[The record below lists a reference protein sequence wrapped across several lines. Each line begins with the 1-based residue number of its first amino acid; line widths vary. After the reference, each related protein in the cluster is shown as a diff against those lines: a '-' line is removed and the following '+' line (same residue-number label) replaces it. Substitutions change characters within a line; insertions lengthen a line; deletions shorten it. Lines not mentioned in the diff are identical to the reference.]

1 MEDDALAA
9 ALLRNVGSLANKTFG
24 GVQATALVVPNAWE
38 ESQIATLARAGAAGL
53 DEVYPERG
61 ALLVFP
67 HRQPHAGR
75 PTCASDPPKLIARGE
90 LLFVDE

>member
-1 MEDDALAA
+1 M
-9 ALLRNVGSLANKTFG
+9 
-24 GVQATALVVPNAWE
+24 
-38 ESQIATLARAGAAGL
+38 L

-75 PTCASDPPKLIARGE
+75 PTCAADPPKLIARGE

>member
-1 MEDDALAA
+1 M
-9 ALLRNVGSLANKTFG
+9 GS
-24 GVQATALVVPNAWE
+24 E
-38 ESQIATLARAGAAGL
+38 MCIRDS

-75 PTCASDPPKLIARGE
+75 PTVAADPPKLIARGE
-90 LLFVDE
+90 LLFVDG

>member
-1 MEDDALAA
+1 M
-9 ALLRNVGSLANKTFG
+9 
-24 GVQATALVVPNAWE
+24 
-38 ESQIATLARAGAAGL
+38 L

-75 PTCASDPPKLIARGE
+75 PTRAADPPKLIARGE

>member
-1 MEDDALAA
+1 MLSD
-9 ALLRNVGSLANKTFG
+9 V
-24 GVQATALVVPNAWE
+24 
-38 ESQIATLARAGAAGL
+38 RAGAAVL

-75 PTCASDPPKLIARGE
+75 PTRAADPPKLIARGE